1 MGILDKASKFLKKIT
16 PKEIAPLLPFAAMAV
31 PGMGGIMS
39 SSLAK
44 FLVPQI
50 MTAAGSARTSGK
62 INPLNQILAGF
73 SSASGIN
80 AANAAKSQQAV
91 SELAKTVGS
100 PGALSSQ
107 TAAAQQAATG
117 TNFLDKASNWMGDI
131 PGVGKAMDV
140 MGRGQEGLLS
150 LLPGGDPATFSKSML
165 APLGAGA
172 GMYMTDAMTAAS
184 EKAKRE
190 QEASQAAFSGYQDSA
205 MEMARAIARMSD
217 PYNRYGNNPYGNFD
231 PVTGQLLNKGGRVK
245 YNMGTG
251 NQGVQTQSDIPA
263 AFDDPSDYAEYL
275 IDPEA
280 YKIKKYLE
288 MSEEP
293 IIMGPEDY
301 NLGRANGGRIGYRDG
316 GFESWKD
323 FVEPLMIEFPE
334 LIDMDNDAQVEF
346 LRSKGMIRDDAFNTG
361 GRVGFSNGGF
371 ESWKDFIEPL
381 MDIYP
386 ELIDMDNDA
395 QVEFL
400 RSKGMIRDDA
410 FNKGGMAKRTNYNLG
425 GLGSIPQTPTVPG
438 GMQLDGR
445 GGGFIPMGAQERRDD
460 VPAMLAKNEF
470 VMTSD
475 AVRAAGGGDINKGAQ
490 KMYDVMNQLQAQ
502 V

>member
-1 MGILDKASKFLKKIT
+1 MF
-16 PKEIAPLLPFAAMAV
+16 APAA
-31 PGMGGIMS
+31 
-39 SSLAK
+39 
-44 FLVPQI
+44 
-50 MTAAGSARTSGK
+50 
-62 INPLNQILAGF
+62 
-73 SSASGIN
+73 
-80 AANAAKSQQAV
+80 
-91 SELAKTVGS
+91 
-100 PGALSSQ
+100 
-107 TAAAQQAATG
+107 
-117 TNFLDKASNWMGDI
+117 
-131 PGVGKAMDV
+131 
-140 MGRGQEGLLS
+140 
-150 LLPGGDPATFSKSML
+150 
-165 APLGAGA
+165 AGA

-190 QEASQAAFSGYQDSA
+190 QEASQAAFSGYQGSA
-205 MEMARAIARMSD
+205 MEMARAIARLSD
-217 PYNRYGNNPYGNFD
+217 PTNRYGNNPYGNFN

-251 NQGVQTQSDIPA
+251 NQGVQAQSGIPA

-301 NLGRANGGRIGYRDG
+301 NLGRANGGRIGYSEG
-316 GFESWKD
+316 GFE
-323 FVEPLMIEFPE
+323 
-334 LIDMDNDAQVEF
+334 
-346 LRSKGMIRDDAFNTG
+346 
-361 GRVGFSNGGF
+361 
-371 ESWKDFIEPL
+371 
-381 MDIYP
+381 
-386 ELIDMDNDA
+386 
-395 QVEFL
+395 
-400 RSKGMIRDDA
+400 
-410 FNKGGMAKRTNYNLG
+410 KRTNYNLG
-425 GLGSIPQTPTVPG
+425 GLGSIPQAPTVPG

-490 KMYDVMNQLQAQ
+490 KMYDVMNQLEAQ

>member
-1 MGILDKASKFLKKIT
+1 MGKLTDFLRKIT
-16 PKEIAPLLPFAAMAV
+16 PKEIAPILPFAAMAV

-62 INPLNQILAGF
+62 INPLNQILAGLG
-73 SSASGIN
+73 SASAIRNANVAASN
-80 AANAAKSQQAV
+80 AARSADVLKGPPSLTNPSNIP
-91 SELAKTVGS
+91 LA
-100 PGALSSQ
+100 PEA
-107 TAAAQQAATG
+107 
-117 TNFLDKASNWMGDI
+117 NFLDKASNWMADV

-140 MGRGQEGLLS
+140 MGRGQEGIAS
-150 LLPGGDPATFSKSML
+150 IFSGNPEWSKAMFAPA
-165 APLGAGA
+165 AAGA

-205 MEMARAIARMSD
+205 MEMARAVARLSD
-217 PYNRYGNNPYGNFD
+217 PTNRYGNNPYGNFN

-251 NQGVQTQSDIPA
+251 NQGVQAQSGIPA

-288 MSEEP
+288 MAEEP

-301 NLGRANGGRIGYRDG
+301 NLGRANGGRIGYSEG
-316 GFESWKD
+316 GFE
-323 FVEPLMIEFPE
+323 
-334 LIDMDNDAQVEF
+334 
-346 LRSKGMIRDDAFNTG
+346 
-361 GRVGFSNGGF
+361 
-371 ESWKDFIEPL
+371 
-381 MDIYP
+381 
-386 ELIDMDNDA
+386 
-395 QVEFL
+395 
-400 RSKGMIRDDA
+400 
-410 FNKGGMAKRTNYNLG
+410 KRTNYNLG

-490 KMYDVMNQLQAQ
+490 KMYDVMNQLEAQ

>member
-1 MGILDKASKFLKKIT
+1 MGKLTDFLRKIT
-16 PKEIAPLLPFAAMAV
+16 PKEIAPILPFAAMAV

-62 INPLNQILAGF
+62 INPLNQILAGLG
-73 SSASGIN
+73 SASAIRNANVAASN
-80 AANAAKSQQAV
+80 AARSADVLKGPPSLTNPSNIP
-91 SELAKTVGS
+91 LA
-100 PGALSSQ
+100 PEA
-107 TAAAQQAATG
+107 
-117 TNFLDKASNWMGDI
+117 NFLDKASNWMADV

-140 MGRGQEGLLS
+140 MGRGQEGIAS
-150 LLPGGDPATFSKSML
+150 IFSGNPEWSKAMFAPA
-165 APLGAGA
+165 AAGA

-205 MEMARAIARMSD
+205 MEMARAVARLSD
-217 PYNRYGNNPYGNFD
+217 PTNRYGNNPYGNFN

-251 NQGVQTQSDIPA
+251 NQGVQAQSGIPA

-301 NLGRANGGRIGYRDG
+301 NLGRANGGRIGYRD
-316 GFESWKD
+316 
-323 FVEPLMIEFPE
+323 
-334 LIDMDNDAQVEF
+334 
-346 LRSKGMIRDDAFNTG
+346 
-361 GRVGFSNGGF
+361 GGF

-490 KMYDVMNQLQAQ
+490 KMYDVMNQLEAQ